1 MDSDSITKQNQ
12 AIAKKELV
20 AQLKDMPIVEVAC
33 RRAGVARA
41 TYYRWLQKDSE
52 FAEQCRAA
60 LEHSTQA
67 VSDIAEAKLISAIQE
82 GNMSAISFWL
92 RHHHKAYRAKL
103 DIQGTIRHQATILT
117 DEQSRLVERALRLGG
132 LTSREGAQNERN

>member
-1 MDSDSITKQNQ
+1 MEIESVMKQNQ
-12 AIAKKELV
+12 AIAKKELI
-20 AQLKDMPIVEVAC
+20 AQLQEMPIIEVAC

-41 TYYRWLQKDSE
+41 TYYRWLQKDTE

-67 VSDIAEAKLISAIQE
+67 VSDIAEAKLIAAIQA
-82 GNMSAISFWL
+82 GNLSAISFWL
-92 RHHHKAYRAKL
+92 RHHHKSYRAKL
-103 DIQGTIRHQATILT
+103 DIQGTIRHQATILN

-132 LTSREGAQNERN
+132 LTSGEEVENERN

>member
-12 AIAKKELV
+12 AIAKRELV
-20 AQLKDMPIVEVAC
+20 SQLQDMPIVEVAC
-33 RRAGVARA
+33 RRAGIARA

-103 DIQGTIRHQATILT
+103 DIQGTIRHQATVLT
-117 DEQSRLVERALRLGG
+117 DEQSRLLERALRLGG
-132 LTSREGAQNERN
+132 LINTEGGDDESH

>member
-12 AIAKKELV
+12 AIAKRELV
-20 AQLKDMPIVEVAC
+20 AQLQDMPIVEVAC

-41 TYYRWLQKDSE
+41 TYYRWLQKDTE

-60 LEHSTQA
+60 LEQSTQA

-82 GNMSAISFWL
+82 GNMPAISFWL
-92 RHHHKAYRAKL
+92 RHHHKSYRAKL

-117 DEQSRLVERALRLGG
+117 DEQSRLLERALRLGG
-132 LTSREGAQNERN
+132 LINTEGGDDESQ